1 MSIVNSPF
9 VNLEEELG
17 ELQAK
22 GLKRQVRTFVPKGP
36 TKAVL
41 DGREVTLFASN
52 DYLGLA
58 WDARVIEAFQ
68 KAAGTHG
75 VGAGASRLITGTSD
89 LHTALEERVAE
100 FKRAEAAIVF
110 GSGYL
115 ANWGTIT
122 ALAGKDDF
130 LVIDKLNHASII
142 DAARASGAM
151 VRIFP
156 HKDYARLEK
165 LLQLGAGYKKRLIV
179 TDSVFSMDGDMAD
192 LKELV
197 RLKKL
202 YGAWLMIDEAHGTGI
217 FGKRGAGVAEEQG
230 VEDEI
235 DIRMGTFSKA
245 CGTMGGF
252 VVGSGTLIEYLRNH
266 ARSFIYSTA
275 LPPAVMAA
283 TIESINIIE
292 NEPALR
298 EKLWENVR
306 GTGSLRDRFTQKQDE
321 TRPSENR
328 YPESPIIPIL
338 IGDEERTMKISAAL
352 LEEGFYVPGIRPPS
366 VPKGESRLRVTVN
379 AAHIKDDLKRL
390 VQALKKTGGTHD

>member
-1 MSIVNSPF
+1 MSIVNLPF
-9 VNLEEELG
+9 NDLEEELG

-22 GLKRQVRTFVPKGP
+22 GLKRRVKTFVPKGP

-41 DGREVTLFASN
+41 DGKEVTLFASN

-58 WDARVIEAFQ
+58 WDARVIGAFQ

-75 VGAGASRLITGTSD
+75 VGSGASRLITGTSN
-89 LHTALEERVAE
+89 LHTALEERVAK
-100 FKRAEAAIVF
+100 FKHAEAGIVF
-110 GSGYL
+110 SSGYL

-122 ALAGKDDF
+122 ALVGKDDF
-130 LVIDKLNHASII
+130 LAIDKLNHASII

-156 HKDYARLEK
+156 HKDYVRLEK
-165 LLQLGAGYKKRLIV
+165 LLHLGAGYKKRLIV
-179 TDSVFSMDGDMAD
+179 TDSVFSMDGDTAD

-202 YGAWLMIDEAHGTGI
+202 YGAWLMIDEAHGTGV

-230 VEDEI
+230 VEEEI
-235 DIRMGTFSKA
+235 DVRMGTFSKA

-252 VVGSGTLIEYLRNH
+252 VVGSVTLIEYLRNH

-283 TIESINIIE
+283 TMESINIIE
-292 NEPALR
+292 NEPER
-298 EKLWENVR
+298 RKKLWKNVR
-306 GTGSLRDRFTQKQDE
+306 CLKG
-321 TRPSENR
+321 N
-328 YPESPIIPIL
+328 SPIIPII
-338 IGDEERTMKISAAL
+338 IGDEDRTMKISGAL
-352 LEEGFYVPGIRPPS
+352 LEQGFYVPGIRPPS
-366 VPKGESRLRVTVN
+366 VPKGESRLRVTVS
-379 AAHIKDDLKRL
+379 AAHTQDDLNAL
-390 VQALKKTGGTHD
+390 TEALKKTGGTHD

>member
-1 MSIVNSPF
+1 MSIVNLPF
-9 VNLEEELG
+9 NDLEEELG

-22 GLKRQVRTFVPKGP
+22 GLKRRVKTFVPKGP

-41 DGREVTLFASN
+41 DGKEVTLFASN

-58 WDARVIEAFQ
+58 WDARVIGAFQ

-75 VGAGASRLITGTSD
+75 VGSGASRLITGTSN
-89 LHTALEERVAE
+89 LHTALEERVAK
-100 FKRAEAAIVF
+100 FKHAEAGIVF
-110 GSGYL
+110 SSGYL

-122 ALAGKDDF
+122 ALVGKDDF
-130 LVIDKLNHASII
+130 LAIDKLNHASII

-156 HKDYARLEK
+156 HKDYVRLEK
-165 LLQLGAGYKKRLIV
+165 LLHLGAGYKKRLIV
-179 TDSVFSMDGDMAD
+179 TDSVFSMDGDTAD

-202 YGAWLMIDEAHGTGI
+202 YGAWLMIDEAHGTGV

-230 VEDEI
+230 VEEEI
-235 DIRMGTFSKA
+235 DVRMGTFSKA

-252 VVGSGTLIEYLRNH
+252 VVGSVTLIEYLRNP

-283 TIESINIIE
+283 TMESINIIE
-292 NEPALR
+292 NEPER
-298 EKLWENVR
+298 RKKLWKNVR
-306 GTGSLRDRFTQKQDE
+306 CLKG
-321 TRPSENR
+321 N
-328 YPESPIIPIL
+328 SPIIPII
-338 IGDEERTMKISAAL
+338 IGDEDRTMKISGAL
-352 LEEGFYVPGIRPPS
+352 LEQGFYVPGIRPPS
-366 VPKGESRLRVTVN
+366 VPKGESRLRVTVS
-379 AAHIKDDLKRL
+379 AAHTQDDLNAL
-390 VQALKKTGGTHD
+390 TEALKKTGGTHD